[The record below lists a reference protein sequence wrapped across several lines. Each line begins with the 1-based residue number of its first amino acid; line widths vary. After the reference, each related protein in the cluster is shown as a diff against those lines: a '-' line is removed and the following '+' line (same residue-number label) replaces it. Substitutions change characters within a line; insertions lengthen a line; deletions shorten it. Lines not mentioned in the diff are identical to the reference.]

1 VTENPIAD
9 SGTIGITAGAAF
21 GIVALTLLENRLTTT
36 FPMFAYPIAAVLGAS
51 LAFLILE
58 RLALKQSRTMVQTL
72 LIGVAIASLFNA
84 LVTMMQLGINAFE
97 FQKLAVW
104 LSGDVWQT
112 DWTYIIS
119 LLVLLG
125 LALIGLPFVTKR
137 LEVLSLG
144 GELATSLGLSVEK
157 TRRHVLIY
165 ALFFSGIG
173 VAAVGALGFI
183 GLIAPHIARRLVGFS
198 MKIRLVVTI
207 QVALVIILVADGI
220 SKMIIAPSTLPI
232 GFVVALV
239 GAPYFIFLAVRD

>member
-1 VTENPIAD
+1 
-9 SGTIGITAGAAF
+9 
-21 GIVALTLLENRLTTT
+21 
-36 FPMFAYPIAAVLGAS
+36 M
-51 LAFLILE
+51 
-58 RLALKQSRTMVQTL
+58 MQTL

-84 LVTMMQLGINAFE
+84 LVTIMQLGISAFE

-112 DWTYIIS
+112 DWTYIAI
-119 LLVLLG
+119 LAVALI
-125 LALIGLPFVTKR
+125 LALAGLPFVTKR

-144 GELATSLGLSVEK
+144 SELASSLGLSVDK
-157 TRRHVLIY
+157 TRRHILLY
-165 ALFFSGIG
+165 ALLFTSIG

-198 MKIRLVVTI
+198 FNKRLVVTAQI
-207 QVALVIILVADGI
+207 ALLMILVADSI
-220 SKMIIAPSTLPI
+220 SKMIIAPSTLPV